1 MKVVIFCGGFGTRI
15 WPISR
20 KSFPKQF
27 FPLIKGK
34 SFFELTY
41 ARFLKVFN
49 AKDIIISTEKAYIPI
64 VRRLHPGIPRENI
77 IAEPE
82 RKDNLAAIG
91 LVAAILEKKFPGEVM
106 IVSWSDHII
115 THESVF
121 LRAILAAAQV
131 ARDSDLVVSVNEEPK
146 TPSTHNEWVKVGHLI
161 SEINSFS
168 VLEIVK
174 LIKRPN
180 ENMAK
185 KLFQSSGYLINTGYR
200 AFRTDVMMQYYHQF
214 QPQIFAGLVKITESL
229 GKRDFDSILY
239 REYHQF
245 KKESIEFGIFAK
257 LGQGKQAS
265 ITVDFGW
272 KDAGTWELFYKAL
285 RVKDEEN
292 VVEGEAIFETLESQA
307 NLVIG
312 PKGKLISLIG
322 VKDLIIIDTQDA
334 LLVSSMNSSA
344 KVKDLFSTLERKRP
358 NFVK

>member
-20 KSFPKQF
+20 KTFPKQF

-41 ARFLKVFN
+41 ERFLKAFN
-49 AKDIIISTEKAYIPI
+49 SKDIIVSTEKAYIPI
-64 VRRLHPGIPRENI
+64 VRRLQPGIPKENI

-91 LVAAILEKKFPGEVM
+91 LVAAILEIKFPGEVM

-115 THESVF
+115 AHESVF
-121 LRAILAAAQV
+121 LRAILIASQV
-131 ARDSDLVVSVNEEPK
+131 ARDTNLVVSVNEEPK
-146 TPSTHNEWVKVGHLI
+146 TPSTHQEWVKIGQVI
-161 SEINSFS
+161 TQIKNFR
-168 VLEIVK
+168 VLEIVE

-200 AFRTDVMMQYYHQF
+200 AFRTDIMMQYYQKF
-214 QPQIFAGLVKITESL
+214 QPEIFAGLAKITDSL

-239 REYHQF
+239 REYHKF
-245 KKESIEFGIFAK
+245 KKESIEFGIFGK
-257 LGQGKQAS
+257 LGEGKEA
-265 ITVDFGW
+265 TLAVDFGW

-285 RVKDEEN
+285 RVKDDEN
-292 VVEGEAIFETLESQA
+292 VFEGEAIFETLESQS

-322 VKDLIIIDTQDA
+322 VKDLIIIETQDA
-334 LLVSSMNSSA
+334 LLVSSMNSSS
-344 KVKDLFSTLERKRP
+344 KVKDLFSTLERKWP